1 MISLR
6 FFLLNLFILFSANVI
21 AQDTLDNNSLQEANQ
36 PIAPLLK
43 DMSEEDKLKTL
54 NYLRYLGSNI
64 DDEIQ
69 NAYDQIPTSK
79 QQLALQFMYNQNA
92 SKGENMKTT
101 TSWSKDTLDL
111 GNIEEGR
118 VRVDS
123 FVLTNTGVNPY
134 IIFHTKSSCDCS
146 VLRHPIYPI
155 KTGESTALYIEFDS
169 THKEGPFSI
178 GLVVYDNSRP
188 NSRKILYIKGNVKRK

>member
-1 MISLR
+1 MGTLR
-6 FFLLNLFILFSANVI
+6 FFLLNLFILFSSFI
-21 AQDTLDNNSLQEANQ
+21 SAQDTLDNLIHEANQ

-43 DMSEEDKLKTL
+43 DMTEEDKLKIL

-69 NAYDQIPTSK
+69 NAYDQIPTSQ
-79 QQLALQFMYNQNA
+79 QQLALQFMYTQQT
-92 SKGENMKTT
+92 SKGESLKTT
-101 TSWSKDTLDL
+101 VNWNVDTLNL

-118 VRVDS
+118 TRVDS
-123 FVLTNTGVNPY
+123 FVLTNTGLNPY
-134 IIFHTKSSCDCS
+134 IIFQTKSSCDCS

-155 KTGESTALYIEFDS
+155 KTGESSALYIEFDS
-169 THKEGPFSI
+169 KHKEGPFLI

-188 NSRKILYIKGNVKRK
+188 NSRKILYIKGNVKRKF